1 MEGKVTFAPKL
12 GGCREIAALPEAASQ
27 IASGHVTLGIE
38 LGSTRIKACL
48 INRSGTVLATG
59 SSQWQ
64 DHLVNGHWS
73 YSLEAV
79 WGGLQESI
87 TQLKTAVNES
97 FGVPLE
103 SFENFGVSAM
113 MHGYLAFDSN
123 GEQLAEFRTW
133 RDTTTEAA
141 ADKLTE
147 AFGINVP
154 MRWSASHYFQA
165 VLDSESHVNDVD
177 YLTTLAGYVHWKLT
191 GEKTLGIGDASG
203 MFPCDENTLD
213 YDAKCLETFDSLL
226 ANNGIEKHFKDLLPV
241 IKVAGTDAGRI
252 TADGIRL
259 LDPTGQLQAD
269 SVCCPPEGDAGTGM
283 VATNAVRPKT
293 GNVSVGTSIFAMVVQ
308 DNRLQNLHREIDPVM
323 TPSGAPVSMV
333 HCNNGAAEL
342 SEWMGMFSEV
352 AVAFGRQKIHD
363 IDDVYSA
370 IFTEALHG
378 DADAGGVLVYNY
390 RAGEPVSGLA
400 DGRPMLVR
408 SSESKLSL
416 SNVVRANLY
425 SVFVTLALGMRTLE
439 EEGVR
444 VDFLQAH
451 GGVFRTA
458 AVAQRF
464 LAAALNT
471 PIKVAAQA
479 SEGGAWGIALLAL
492 YAGTDTEESLPD
504 YLDNA
509 VFASADVPARE
520 PAADD
525 VAGFR
530 AYLERFEAGLNMQHV
545 AVEVVPAQN

>member
-1 MEGKVTFAPKL
+1 MEGKVTFTPKS
-12 GGCREIAALPEAASQ
+12 GGGRATAALPEAASH
-27 IASGHVTLGIE
+27 IAAGHVTLGIE

-48 INRSGTVLATG
+48 IDRYGAVLATG

-73 YSLEAV
+73 YALDAV
-79 WGGLQESI
+79 WNGLQESVA
-87 TQLKTAVNES
+87 QLKATVETD
-97 FGVPLE
+97 FGTKLE

-113 MHGYLAFDSN
+113 MHGYLAFDQN

-133 RDTTTEAA
+133 RDTTTAAA

-147 AFGINVP
+147 AFGVNVP

-165 VLDSESHVNDVD
+165 VLDNEPEVNDVSF
-177 YLTTLAGYVHWKLT
+177 LTTLAGYVHWQLT
-191 GEKTLGIGDASG
+191 GEKVLGIGDASG
-203 MFPCDENTLD
+203 MFPCDEGTLD
-213 YDAKCLETFDSLL
+213 YDATCLEKLDALLADNGVNRHFKSLL
-226 ANNGIEKHFKDLLPV
+226 PS
-241 IKVAGTDAGRI
+241 IKVAGDDAGRI
-252 TADGIRL
+252 TEEGIRL
-259 LDPTGQLQAD
+259 LDPKGHLKAGAI
-269 SVCCPPEGDAGTGM
+269 CCAPEGDAGTGM

-308 DNRLQNLHREIDPVM
+308 ENRLQNLHREIDPVM

-342 SEWMGMFSEV
+342 SEWMEMFSEV

-378 DADAGGVLVYNY
+378 DPDAGGVLVYNY

-425 SVFVTLALGMRTLE
+425 SVFATLALGMRTLDE
-439 EEGVR
+439 ENVH

-458 AVAQRF
+458 AVGQRF

-492 YAGTDTEESLPD
+492 YAGTDTAQSLPD
-504 YLDNA
+504 YLDA
-509 VFASADVPARE
+509 TVFADSDVPARE

-525 VAGFR
+525 AAGFR
-530 AYLERFEAGLNMQHV
+530 TYLDRFEAGLKMQHV
-545 AVEVVPAQN
+545 AAEVVPAQS